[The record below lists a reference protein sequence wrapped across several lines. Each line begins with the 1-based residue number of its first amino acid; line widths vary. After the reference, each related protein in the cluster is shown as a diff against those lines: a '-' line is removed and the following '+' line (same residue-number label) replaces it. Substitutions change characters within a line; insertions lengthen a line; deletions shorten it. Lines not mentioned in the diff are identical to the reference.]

1 MFRAE
6 HQSILARLRLQ
17 HVAGQRLV
25 FLHERRDAIENWLIR
40 VRPGLA
46 PPVDTADG
54 AEVERL
60 EHAPQRRPRRLEV
73 LRVGRD
79 VPGDGRPDLSEPLQQ
94 LQVVHGALVGPGLS
108 VTGPQALSVVLSC
121 LQLVLQL
128 NTLLAP
134 VVGVQL
140 AVLVVTADTGETF
153 TRLRL
158 ITLSRRDQISEQG
171 LLMIGAGL

>member
-1 MFRAE
+1 M
-6 HQSILARLRLQ
+6 
-17 HVAGQRLV
+17 
-25 FLHERRDAIENWLIR
+25 
-40 VRPGLA
+40 
-46 PPVDTADG
+46 
-54 AEVERL
+54 
-60 EHAPQRRPRRLEV
+60 
-73 LRVGRD
+73 
-79 VPGDGRPDLSEPLQQ
+79 
-94 LQVVHGALVGPGLS
+94 
-108 VTGPQALSVVLSC
+108 TGPQALSVVLSC